1 MKNKKEYI
9 LTHSEC
15 PDIYQY
21 SAYKPS
27 WVLEIKNDFGD
38 FYTATVV
45 SMFNNKN
52 EWYEHTT
59 IAVRKED
66 CNEFTAF

>member
-1 MKNKKEYI
+1 M
-9 LTHSEC
+9 
-15 PDIYQY
+15 
-21 SAYKPS
+21 
-27 WVLEIKNDFGD
+27 LEIKNDFGD

-45 SMFNNKN
+45 TMLENKN

-66 CNEFTAF
+66 CYLYNNPQEYLNEKNTN